1 MASSYCSAENVSR
14 SSSQAAVDEP
24 MYSIIIFNIAAS
36 AFLCYTTTMMN
47 IVTIHALVKTPL
59 QPKPLKT
66 LLLSLAF
73 SDLFLGVLGDPL
85 QIAYLVGRLRCKLPN
100 HATDIA
106 SNVVVSVLF
115 LSSLS
120 SIVVISADR
129 FIAIQMPLRYKDVVT
144 RKRSFTVV
152 VVIWMFSVV
161 FSSLCYGFRVI
172 SLLYAFIILI
182 VLELVS
188 FVVTT
193 LSSCKIYLTVR
204 RHKKQMTSQIQ
215 QLLQNG
221 DSMIFPR
228 SASEKSSHGTLL
240 IYLLFWLCYLPHF
253 VLSIVR
259 EIYQIYAGNN
269 IIIDGLFVFSE
280 TLVLLNSSI
289 NPVIYCWK
297 MRPIRRTI
305 LSSIQNVYANY
316 MRKTEVVSV

>member
-1 MASSYCSAENVSR
+1 MASSYCGAEERNVNR
-14 SSSQAAVDEP
+14 SSSQAAVEEP

-73 SDLFLGVLGDPL
+73 SDLFFGVLGDPL
-85 QIAYLVGRLRCKLPN
+85 QIAYLVERLRCQQPN
-100 HATDIA
+100 RATVIA

-120 SIVVISADR
+120 SIVLISADR

-144 RKRSFTVV
+144 RKRSFAVV
-152 VVIWMFSVV
+152 VVIWMFSAV
-161 FSSLCYGFRVI
+161 FSSLCYGFQVI
-172 SLLYAFIILI
+172 PPLSAFIILI

-228 SASEKSSHGTLL
+228 SAGEKSSHGTLL
-240 IYLLFWLCYLPHF
+240 IYLLFWLCYLPHL
-253 VLSIVR
+253 VISIVR
-259 EIYQIYAGNN
+259 EIYPSDN
-269 IIIDGLFVFSE
+269 IIIHGLFALSE

-289 NPVIYCWK
+289 NPAIYCWK
-297 MRPIRRTI
+297 MTPIRRTI
-305 LSSIQNVYANY
+305 LSSIQKAYANY